1 MSIYIC
7 KFMRA
12 ISYNLE
18 VAIKILSKVRLRNY
32 AQIRMKGS
40 KIDLRR
46 EREKNRK
53 NIMKNKKLIMIII
66 FEITH

>member
-1 MSIYIC
+1 
-7 KFMRA
+7 MRA